1 MPVNHLS
8 TDTPASNM
16 SSKKIREV
24 NMGLDDSDSGGL
36 DTVTMDDILRNSPA
50 AALLGLTKDEDED
63 STEDSSDVPNPRD
76 EEQDTPEEGS
86 TDGDTD
92 GEEQTEG
99 EETEEEGKD
108 DEQDSTEEADL
119 PSEEDI
125 DWEYKIPVTINGK
138 TEHKTLEEIRKGFA
152 TDQSLS
158 QKGRELGDERK
169 KLDQERTEKLQDL
182 VTIGSVL
189 HEDMTE
195 QETALSQNYA
205 GLKAKYEEAKKA
217 GDRIQATDL
226 KEQMEEVQESYWT
239 IRNKREDRVK
249 KVVEKIQAQ
258 SAEQQQK
265 LIETF
270 STEIKTVL
278 PEFNDKLAKSIRE
291 FALKEG
297 IPAELL
303 NVIYSAPVI
312 KALNEFRKLREAS
325 SKGSTK
331 RTAQPIKKVTPAK
344 KATPIAQKV
353 KKAVQAQRSRV
364 LSGQGSEQDGLDF
377 LKRISSVAKKM

>member
-1 MPVNHLS
+1 MPVDHLS

-16 SSKKIREV
+16 NPKKIREV
-24 NMGLDDSDSGGL
+24 NMGLDDSDNGGL
-36 DTVTMDDILRNSPA
+36 DSPSMDDILRNSPA
-50 AALLGLTKDEDED
+50 AALLGLTGDADED
-63 STEDSSDVPNPRD
+63 STDDADDVPNPRD

-92 GEEQTEG
+92 GDDKTEDEES
-99 EETEEEGKD
+99 EEDGDQD
-108 DEQDSTEEADL
+108 DQESTDEASL
-119 PSEEDI
+119 PKEEDI
-125 DWEYKIPVTINGK
+125 DWEYKIPVTVNGK
-138 TEHKTLEEIRKGFA
+138 TEYKTLEEVRKGFA

-195 QETALSQNYA
+195 QETVLSQNYA
-205 GLKAKYEEAKKA
+205 GLKTKYDEARKA
-217 GDRIQATDL
+217 GDRLQATEL

-239 IRNKREDRVK
+239 LRNKREDRVK

-265 LIETF
+265 LAEQF

-325 SKGSTK
+325 SKGSIK
-331 RTAQPIKKVTPAK
+331 RTAQPVKKVTPAK
-344 KATPIAQKV
+344 KATPIAAKV
-353 KKAVQAQRSRV
+353 KKAVQAQRSKV
-364 LSGQGSEQDGLDF
+364 LSGQGSDAEGLDF
-377 LKRISSVAKKM
+377 LKRISTIARKI